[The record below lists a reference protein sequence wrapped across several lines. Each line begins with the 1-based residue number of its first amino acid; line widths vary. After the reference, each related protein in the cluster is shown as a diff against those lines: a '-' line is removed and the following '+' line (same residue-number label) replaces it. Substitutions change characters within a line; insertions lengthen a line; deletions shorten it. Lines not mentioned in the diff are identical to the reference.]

1 MKGQIRALK
10 YWLFNIEKVFAVMIG
25 TIVVVL
31 LLSVGPDGLNLAEL
45 LRMYLPMIGGIFTIA
60 IMMSASAYYIPQSM
74 SMGATRRETFWGMTV
89 VLYVAL
95 AEIVLIAFVID
106 SIMVKEV
113 FGAEYTIMSVVL
125 YLIAA
130 GIGNLMCA
138 ISLKIGN
145 KCALI
150 FYIFTVAIVSAC
162 SGTIAT
168 LLGSGDNM
176 GMEELIEMIGSF
188 WYLALI
194 FDIVATAVCYLSMR
208 RYEVKG

>member
-25 TIVVVL
+25 TVVVVL
-31 LLSVGPDGLNLAEL
+31 LLSVASDGLNLAEL
-45 LRMYLPMIGGIFTIA
+45 LQMYLPMIGGIFSIA
-60 IMMSASAYYIPQSM
+60 IMMSASAYYIPQSL
-74 SMGATRRETFWGMTV
+74 SMGATRRETFWAMTA

-95 AEIVLIAFVID
+95 AEIVLIAFLID
-106 SIMVKEV
+106 SVMAKDV
-113 FGAEYTIMSVVL
+113 FGAEYTIMSIVL
-125 YLIAA
+125 YLIAT
-130 GIGNLMCA
+130 GMGNLMCA

-145 KCALI
+145 KFALI

-162 SGTIAT
+162 SGIIVT
-168 LLGSGDNM
+168 LSGIGENT
-176 GMEELIEMIGSF
+176 GLAELIEMIGSF

-194 FDIVATAVCYLSMR
+194 FDIAATAVCYLSMR

>member
-25 TIVVVL
+25 TVVVVL
-31 LLSVGPDGLNLAEL
+31 LLSVASDGLNLAEL
-45 LRMYLPMIGGIFTIA
+45 LQMYLPMIGGIFSIA
-60 IMMSASAYYIPQSM
+60 IMMSASAYYIPQSL
-74 SMGATRRETFWGMTV
+74 SMGATRRETFWAMTA

-95 AEIVLIAFVID
+95 AEIVLIAFLID
-106 SIMVKEV
+106 SVMAKDV
-113 FGAEYTIMSVVL
+113 FGTEYTIMSLVL
-125 YLIAA
+125 YLIAT
-130 GIGNLMCA
+130 GMGNLMCA

-145 KCALI
+145 KFALI

-162 SGTIAT
+162 SGIIVT
-168 LLGSGDNM
+168 LSGIGENT
-176 GMEELIEMIGSF
+176 GLAELIGMIGSF

-194 FDIVATAVCYLSMR
+194 FDIAATAVCYLSMR